1 MDCERSAA
9 RTTTRRCS
17 RTTTS
22 PLSSWLAPR
31 VSRPIRWWTRRGSRY
46 VKPATGRTAWAAY
59 PAALGFYRDAVELW
73 PRQDPGWP
81 MLLFRYG
88 QTVNL
93 VTATKGFDVL
103 TEARD
108 ALLAAGDSG
117 TAAEAEILIGE
128 TFWMQGQRDSTFER
142 VRAAEALVERCADHG
157 FEGVRR
163 RQHLPLRR
171 CWPEKGM
178 MRSASAARPS
188 T

>member
-1 MDCERSAA
+1 MLRANRTAIGGLIGVAA
-9 RTTTRRCS
+9 R
-17 RTTTS
+17 
-22 PLSSWLAPR
+22 PR
-31 VSRPIRWWTRRGSRY
+31 VLAFGGDRAHGL
-46 VKPATGRTAWAAY
+46 GAY

-73 PRQDPGWP
+73 PHQDPGWP

-128 TFWMQGQRDSTFER
+128 TFWMQGQRDQH
-142 VRAAEALVERCADHG
+142 VRA
-157 FEGVRR
+157 
-163 RQHLPLRR
+163 
-171 CWPEKGM
+171 
-178 MRSASAARPS
+178 S
-188 T
+188 TGG